1 MGSRGVA
8 DRADRPIRGNP
19 FSRGMRKNRTESDDT
34 DRFVNRSGLHG
45 RDLVLAQ
52 GLAHDIKTARQ
63 RRVAKALFSATW
75 PVRSNGGYQRLFR
88 IHKLRLGFGQRRSDG
103 ANTLARALHGSPPPP
118 EDQS

>member
-1 MGSRGVA
+1 MRSRGVA

-34 DRFVNRSGLHG
+34 DRFINRSGLYG

-63 RRVAKALFSATW
+63 RRVAKALLSAARL
-75 PVRSNGGYQRLFR
+75 VRSNGGYQRFFR
-88 IHKLRLGFGQRRSDG
+88 IDELGLGFGKRRSDG
-103 ANTLARALHGSPPPP
+103 ANTLARALHGCP
-118 EDQS
+118 